1 MKNELLGRVQKQV
14 RAFEQQTMETIPH
27 RSTQS
32 MIPEKPLFHLNTA
45 KTSEQRII
53 EEALT
58 RGNKI
63 VLSSN
68 GSGEIGRSIKRLRHT
83 PMQRWREQGKSL
95 ERRHQLT
102 SPRRLLT
109 KKKK

>member
-14 RAFEQQTMETIPH
+14 QAFETLPH
-27 RSTQS
+27 RST
-32 MIPEKPLFHLNTA
+32 MPEKPLFHLNTN

-83 PMQRWREQGKSL
+83 PLQRWKAQEKTL
-95 ERRHQLT
+95 ERRHQLP